1 MAARKHKPD
10 TRSMRE
16 RADELAEREGTGRFS
31 RFRKEEEQVAD
42 ANFDAL
48 RDADVQSMREARAW
62 EETRDR

>member
-1 MAARKHKPD
+1 
-10 TRSMRE
+10 MRE